1 VSQAAGNG
9 AAGGATA
16 AHAPGIDRRGL
27 AIIAGT
33 FAIWGV
39 VPAYWHLLK
48 VVPSMQI
55 MAHRVVW
62 SAVLVVGWLLW
73 RDGWDWLRRIAA
85 RPRTLAALALSSAV
99 IAFNWSLYI
108 WAVNAGHVVETSLGY
123 FINPLVNVAL
133 GVMVLHERL
142 RRLQWIAVACAALGV
157 AWLTWSAGSPPW
169 IALGLAGSFALYGL
183 VRKLVPVDA
192 VAGLGVESL
201 FMLAPALAYV
211 LWAEAGHGGGFAG
224 DWGIG
229 IDLLLVS
236 SGVVSAVPLIGF
248 AYGVRRIPL
257 SVVGLLQYIAP
268 TLQLL
273 LGVWFFREPFEAV
286 HLVGFGAIWLGLAI
300 YAGEGLWRVR
310 SRGAAIG
317 G

>member
-1 VSQAAGNG
+1 MS
-9 AAGGATA
+9 GATRNLA
-16 AHAPGIDRRGL
+16 GTPAPGIDRRGL
-27 AIIAGT
+27 AITAGS

-48 VVPSMQI
+48 LVPSMQI

-73 RDGWDWLRRIAA
+73 RDGWAWWRRIAA
-85 RPRTLAALALSSAV
+85 QPRTLAALALSSAV

-133 GVMVLHERL
+133 GVLVLHERL
-142 RRLQWIAVACAALGV
+142 RRLQWVAVGCAAVGV

-183 VRKLVPVDA
+183 VRKLVAVDA

-201 FMLAPALAYV
+201 FMFLPALAYV
-211 LWAEAGHGGGFAG
+211 LWAEAGHGGGFVG
-224 DWGIG
+224 DWGLG
-229 IDLLLVS
+229 IDLLLVF
-236 SGVVSAVPLIGF
+236 SGVVSAVPLVGF

-273 LGVWFFREPFEAV
+273 LGVWFFREPFTAT
-286 HLVGFGAIWLGLAI
+286 HALGFGAIWLGLAI
-300 YAGEGLWRVR
+300 YAGEGLWRAR
-310 SRGAAIG
+310 RRPAAQ
-317 G
+317 

>member
-1 VSQAAGNG
+1 MNDVNANLATPREAA
-9 AAGGATA
+9 
-16 AHAPGIDRRGL
+16 IDRRGL
-27 AIIAGT
+27 LAAAT
-33 FAIWGV
+33 AFTIWGV
-39 VPAYWHLLK
+39 FPAYWHLLK
-48 VVPSMQI
+48 AVPSMQI

-73 RDGWDWLRRIAA
+73 RQGWDWWRTIAA
-85 RPRTLAALALSSAV
+85 RPRMLAALALSGAV
-99 IAFNWSLYI
+99 IAFNWGLYI

-123 FINPLVNVAL
+123 FINPLVTVAL
-133 GVMVLHERL
+133 GVVVLRERL
-142 RRLQWIAVACAALGV
+142 RRPQWIAVACAAAGV

-201 FMLAPALAYV
+201 FMFLPALAYV
-211 LWAEAGHGGGFAG
+211 LWAEAGHGGGF
-224 DWGIG
+224 IG
-229 IDLLLVS
+229 GWSLGTQLLLVC

-273 LGVWFFREPFEAV
+273 LGVWYFHEPFGAAQ
-286 HLVGFGAIWLGLAI
+286 LLGFGAIWLGLAI
-300 YAGEGLWRVR
+300 YASEGLWRARRRVAAD
-310 SRGAAIG
+310 RG
-317 G
+317 

>member
-1 VSQAAGNG
+1 MNDVNANLATPREAA
-9 AAGGATA
+9 
-16 AHAPGIDRRGL
+16 IDRRGL
-27 AIIAGT
+27 LAAAT
-33 FAIWGV
+33 AFTIWGV
-39 VPAYWHLLK
+39 FPAYWHLLK
-48 VVPSMQI
+48 AVPSMQI

-73 RDGWDWLRRIAA
+73 RQGWDWWRTIAA
-85 RPRTLAALALSSAV
+85 RPRMLAALALSGAV
-99 IAFNWSLYI
+99 IAFNWGLYI

-123 FINPLVNVAL
+123 FINPLVTVAL
-133 GVMVLHERL
+133 GVVVLRERL
-142 RRLQWIAVACAALGV
+142 RRPQWIAVACAAAGV

-201 FMLAPALAYV
+201 FMFLPALAYV
-211 LWAEAGHGGGFAG
+211 LWAEAGHGGGF
-224 DWGIG
+224 IG
-229 IDLLLVS
+229 GWSLGTQLLLVF

-273 LGVWFFREPFEAV
+273 LGVWYFHEPFGAAQ
-286 HLVGFGAIWLGLAI
+286 LLGFGAIWLGLAI
-300 YAGEGLWRVR
+300 FAGEGLWRGR
-310 SRGAAIG
+310 RRAA
-317 G
+317 